1 MKFLLRIL
9 VLYILYGIENQCENV
24 TNFLDLNVDDD
35 LIYEPIS
42 VENGEQIS
50 SKHFHETTTETL
62 LKENFEISHRRKG
75 PLNYDRVKDDESF
88 RSFEGGQKNEIIDSD
103 EFIEILHQPFMVPI
117 DQFQLQIRAKN
128 AVKNNLKMSTAITPI
143 PITPFI

>member
-50 SKHFHETTTETL
+50 SKHLPETTTETL
-62 LKENFEISHRRKG
+62 RKENFEISHRRKG
-75 PLNYDRVKDDESF
+75 PLNYDRVKDDEFF
-88 RSFEGGQKNEIIDSD
+88 RSFKGGQKNKIIDSD
-103 EFIEILHQPFMVPI
+103 EFIEILHQPFMVP
-117 DQFQLQIRAKN
+117 L
-128 AVKNNLKMSTAITPI
+128 NNFSYKLELKM
-143 PITPFI
+143 F

>member
-42 VENGEQIS
+42 VENGEPIS
-50 SKHFHETTTETL
+50 SKHLPETTTETL
-62 LKENFEISHRRKG
+62 RKGNFEISHRRKG

-88 RSFEGGQKNEIIDSD
+88 RSFEGFARKS
-103 EFIEILHQPFMVPI
+103 
-117 DQFQLQIRAKN
+117 
-128 AVKNNLKMSTAITPI
+128 
-143 PITPFI
+143 